1 MAPVSRRPL
10 ASGKLNCVPGAMS
23 VTNATSLSATTPGV
37 TFELYDD
44 PDAPPPD
51 WHHVPTGLDR

>member
-1 MAPVSRRPL
+1 
-10 ASGKLNCVPGAMS
+10 MS